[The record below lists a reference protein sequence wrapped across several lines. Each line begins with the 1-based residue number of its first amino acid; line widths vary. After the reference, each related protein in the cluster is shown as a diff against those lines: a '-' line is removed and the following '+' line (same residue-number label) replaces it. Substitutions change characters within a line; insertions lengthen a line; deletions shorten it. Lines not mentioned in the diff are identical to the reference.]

1 MKSSKLSIAA
11 QSIRIGLW
19 KIVTVVLKA
28 IGIVFLVILP
38 LGILQLAI
46 EQHWLVGIP
55 ALIMLAMAVVLS
67 IKDFKAGNIR
77 DAQTGN
83 VDTWQGI
90 VTLVSILAIIVSI
103 FAFLSF
109 VLYRF
114 GAAKYEGFPTA
125 LLTEG
130 RYLMSAF
137 FSFYMWQLFE
147 VIPGLDVNEA
157 LGWSTPLQK
166 SGFVAGVLV
175 LSFRVLIIYI
185 VLDVFRKWWV
195 KSESSSPAESNRPVK
210 K

>member
-19 KIVTVVLKA
+19 KVVKVVLKA
-28 IGIVFLVILP
+28 IGTVFLVILP

-46 EQHWLVGIP
+46 DQHWLVGIP
-55 ALIMLAMAVVLS
+55 PLIMLTIAVYLS

-77 DAQTGN
+77 DVQTGN
-83 VDTWQGI
+83 VDTWQG
-90 VTLVSILAIIVSI
+90 VVALVSILSIIISI

-114 GAAKYEGFPTA
+114 GAATYQGFPTA
-125 LLTEG
+125 LFSEG
-130 RYLMSAF
+130 RYLMGAF

-147 VIPGLDVNEA
+147 VIPGLNVNEA
-157 LGWSTPLQK
+157 LGWSIPLQK

-175 LSFRVLIIYI
+175 LSFRVVIIYI

-195 KSESSSPAESNRPVK
+195 KSEASSTEEKKPVRE
-210 K
+210 